1 MSDLKKKFFEL
12 NSEYSKCLNEHY
24 DKFFEGQN
32 IDMNNIC
39 QEQLDKLKQTGDF
52 YKNMD
57 KEFSNYQKEA
67 AAEKEKK

>member
-32 IDMNNIC
+32 IDINNIC
-39 QEQLDKLKQTGDF
+39 HEQLEKLKQTGDF
-52 YKNMD
+52 YQNME
-57 KEFSNYQKEA
+57 KEFGNHQKE